1 MQDRRKLGLFLNIS
15 AKVTILSSCR
25 SGKLIYNIFYLKRLV
40 WYLYGS
46 GRPLDCRPSGLW
58 RRTSR
63 GPYKSCR

>member
-46 GRPLDCRPSGLW
+46 GRPL
-58 RRTSR
+58 
-63 GPYKSCR
+63 